1 MNSPL
6 KNVADSVRARLL
18 NIRTKT
24 GEEYQTLLTRYCIE
38 RLLYRLS
45 LSAHRDSFI
54 LKGAM
59 LFTVWRGFP
68 HRRTRDVDLL
78 GFGDPTPQHV
88 ATVFR
93 EIISVAAESDD
104 GVVFDESSVQA
115 EEIKAQD
122 EYVGSRVKLLAHI
135 GAARVPMQIDVGYG
149 DAVTPDPVEKVFPC
163 LLDYPAPLLRCYQ
176 PETVIAEK
184 LEAIATL
191 GLTNSRLK
199 DYFDLWF
206 FSQHFDFD
214 GARLSHTI
222 HSSFQRR
229 HTPLFS
235 STPEG
240 LTADFATDEGRVSAW
255 RAFWKKS
262 IVGQDFITLE
272 EMVRIISNFVLPPAF
287 AAANETPFAQQWKA
301 GGPWASSAS
310 G

>member
-1 MNSPL
+1 MNTPL

-18 NIRTKT
+18 NVRAAT

-45 LSAHRDSFI
+45 RSSHRDSFI

-88 ATVFR
+88 AAVFR
-93 EIISVAAESDD
+93 EIIGVAAGSDD
-104 GVVFDESSVQA
+104 GVIFDAGSVQT

-122 EYVGSRVKLLAHI
+122 EYVGSRVKLLARI
-135 GAARVPMQIDVGYG
+135 GAARVPLQVDVGYG
-149 DAVTPDPVEKVFPC
+149 DAVTPDPVEKAFPC
-163 LLDYPAPLLRCYQ
+163 LLDYPAPLLRCYA

-191 GLTNSRLK
+191 GITNTRLK

-214 GARLSHTI
+214 GAQLSQTI
-222 HSSFQRR
+222 RSSFQRR
-229 HTPLFS
+229 RTPLFT

-240 LTADFATDEGRVSAW
+240 LTDDFATDEGRVNAW
-255 RAFWKKS
+255 RAFWRKS
-262 IVGQDFITLE
+262 IVGQDFIPLE
-272 EMVRIISNFVLPPAF
+272 EMVRIISAFVLPPAI
-287 AAANETPFAQQWKA
+287 AAASETPFSKQWKA
-301 GGPWASSAS
+301 GGPWASPAS
-310 G
+310 E